1 MVDTLFTI
9 ESLLSLQGGALASL
23 LVPNVLGYVI
33 GKKFNKYRKYISLL
47 IAFSIAFFVAFLS
60 KISWIGWVVAIF
72 NGFLIFASAVGINQ
86 MTTSQKKEASVI
98 KIHPTTGS
106 HIKMKGKSKEMF
118 RRESSQIFT
127 KPKKEF
133 FSNWF

>member
-1 MVDTLFTI
+1 MVEELFTL
-9 ESLLSLQGGALASL
+9 ESLLSLQGAALASL

-33 GKKFNKYRKYISLL
+33 GKNFDKYRKYISLL
-47 IAFSIAFFVAFLS
+47 IAFGLAFLVASLS
-60 KISWIGWVVAIF
+60 KIGGIGWVVAVF

-86 MTTSQKKEASVI
+86 MTSQKK
-98 KIHPTTGS
+98 KISIQENRILKTKS
-106 HIKMKGKSKEMF
+106 FMKVKK
-118 RRESSQIFT
+118 